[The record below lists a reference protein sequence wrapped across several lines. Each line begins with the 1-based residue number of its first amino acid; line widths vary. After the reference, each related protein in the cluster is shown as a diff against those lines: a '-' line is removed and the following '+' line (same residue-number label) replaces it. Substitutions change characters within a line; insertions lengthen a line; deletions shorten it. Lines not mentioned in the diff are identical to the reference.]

1 MSTEWTNL
9 QILECEAGD
18 GSFLTV
24 IKQSNGSVSRYVLG
38 NGTPVSPNPDG
49 TFQTSGAS
57 DVLNVVGF

>member
-9 QILECEAGD
+9 QVLECETGE

-49 TFQTSGAS
+49 TFRTPDTS

>member
-9 QILECEAGD
+9 QILECETPD
-18 GSFLTV
+18 GSFVTV
-24 IKQSNGSVSRYVLG
+24 IKQSNGNACQYVLG

-49 TFQTSGAS
+49 TFRAPNTS

>member
-9 QILECEAGD
+9 QILECEAGN
-18 GSFLTV
+18 GSLLTV
-24 IKQSNGSVSRYVLG
+24 IKQSNGSEQRYVLG

-49 TFQTSGAS
+49 TFRTPDAS